1 MRGDL
6 ATKWWT
12 PVSLRGVVSFAW
24 ISLLIT
30 AFMLGISWMRG
41 DDHGTTL
48 SLMALIANAVIV
60 WILPEDVPARPV
72 PEKFGLFLV
81 CGASMAI
88 LSVIYLSHRSSTT
101 IGLTLVD
108 YWMASPSMIV
118 GAAAVVAAI
127 KSSRWFMGRATTSEA
142 LEGLARSKR
151 HTGRITQAAKQIVL
165 LHLGI
170 FAVLPPLWTI
180 MLSLSPGNSLSMDFS
195 ISSATLEHYRK
206 MWESERFWGW
216 LWNSIVVSV
225 ATTIFGLTVAF
236 PAAYGFS
243 RYRFHGRKIG
253 LFMFLIVQMFPGAL
267 ILVPYFIVMKG
278 FGLLNTYIG
287 LVIAYSVTALPLC
300 VWLMKGFFDTIPRE
314 LEEAARV
321 DGCSQIQIFTRI
333 IFPLSL
339 PAVAVTCLFSFLA
352 AWNEYLLA
360 LTFLS
365 DTDRYTLPVGLAS
378 MVSSAQA
385 GDSYWG
391 DFAAA
396 SILISIPVVLLF
408 IMFQRYLVDG
418 MVAGA
423 VKG

>member
-1 MRGDL
+1 
-6 ATKWWT
+6 
-12 PVSLRGVVSFAW
+12 
-24 ISLLIT
+24 
-30 AFMLGISWMRG
+30 
-41 DDHGTTL
+41 
-48 SLMALIANAVIV
+48 
-60 WILPEDVPARPV
+60 
-72 PEKFGLFLV
+72 
-81 CGASMAI
+81 
-88 LSVIYLSHRSSTT
+88 
-101 IGLTLVD
+101 
-108 YWMASPSMIV
+108 
-118 GAAAVVAAI
+118 
-127 KSSRWFMGRATTSEA
+127 MGRATTSEA

-170 FAVLPPLWTI
+170 FAVLPPSGRSCSHSPPGTRSAWTSQSHP
-180 MLSLSPGNSLSMDFS
+180 LHSSTTGRCGSLSVSGS
-195 ISSATLEHYRK
+195 
-206 MWESERFWGW
+206 W

>member
-1 MRGDL
+1 
-6 ATKWWT
+6 
-12 PVSLRGVVSFAW
+12 
-24 ISLLIT
+24 
-30 AFMLGISWMRG
+30 
-41 DDHGTTL
+41 
-48 SLMALIANAVIV
+48 
-60 WILPEDVPARPV
+60 
-72 PEKFGLFLV
+72 
-81 CGASMAI
+81 
-88 LSVIYLSHRSSTT
+88 
-101 IGLTLVD
+101 
-108 YWMASPSMIV
+108 
-118 GAAAVVAAI
+118 
-127 KSSRWFMGRATTSEA
+127 
-142 LEGLARSKR
+142 
-151 HTGRITQAAKQIVL
+151 
-165 LHLGI
+165 
-170 FAVLPPLWTI
+170 
-180 MLSLSPGNSLSMDFS
+180 MDFS
-195 ISSATLEHYRK
+195 LSTATLEHYRK

-243 RYRFHGRKIG
+243 RYRFHGRKLG

-278 FGLLNTYIG
+278 FGLLNTYVG

-321 DGCSQIQIFTRI
+321 DGCSQLQIFTRI

-408 IMFQRYLVDG
+408 VMFQRYLVDG